1 MNCCYIVG
9 PMDFNFSAFDKRA
22 GDLIIAADA
31 GYLNLK
37 NNNIKP
43 DYLIGDF
50 DSLSEL
56 PDFKNIISYPTEKDD
71 TDLLLSVKKA
81 LDLGF
86 KKIKIYGALGG
97 RIDHSIANLQIL
109 RYIKENNAQGYIV
122 GMNEVITVIE
132 NEKIIFDKSCT
143 GTISIF
149 ALSKQAVGVDIEN
162 LKYEIRNKTLEYSFP
177 IGVSNE
183 FTGKEAKIA
192 VKDGSLILVFPTD
205 ADFIIKNWKY
215 LHKRFIYGK
224 FV

>member
-9 PMDFNFSAFDKRA
+9 PMEFNVSAFDKTA

-50 DSLSEL
+50 DSLPEV

-109 RYIKENNAQGYIV
+109 RYIKEHKAQGYIV

-132 NEKIIFDKSCT
+132 NEKIIFDKSCM

-149 ALSKQAVGVDIEN
+149 ALSKQALGVNIKN
-162 LKYEIRNKTLEYSFP
+162 LKYEIQNKTLGYSYP

-183 FTGKEAKIA
+183 FIGKEAVVA
-192 VKDGSLILVFPTD
+192 VKEGSLILVFPSS
-205 ADFIIKNWKY
+205 ADFRIKN
-215 LHKRFIYGK
+215 
-224 FV
+224 